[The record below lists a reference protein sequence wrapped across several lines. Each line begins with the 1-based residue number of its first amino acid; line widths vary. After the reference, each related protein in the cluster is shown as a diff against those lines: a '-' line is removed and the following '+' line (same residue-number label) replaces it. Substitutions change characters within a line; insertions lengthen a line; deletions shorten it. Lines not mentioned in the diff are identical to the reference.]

1 MHGRRYAPVEYL
13 GAKMTIKRVSGKYL
27 GRSRAVSHNGLV
39 YAVATDPSGSTTLAE
54 QTLRTLETLEQNLS
68 DAGSG
73 KSGLLQVTIYLRDMT
88 GKSEMDAVWC
98 DWVGPSENWP
108 QRACVGAD
116 LAGNDMIEIVAT
128 ATVL

>member
-39 YAVATDPSGSTTLAE
+39 YAVATDTSGSTTLAE

-128 ATVL
+128 ATVI